1 MKRGFI
7 NKLRELSFSAINT
20 PKTIYNNA
28 RSNPQKAKRI
38 VKVSIA
44 LTTAVAF
51 TLPKVFSH
59 FHGQNPFLLGTIAI
73 YLFPIKTVGGQ
84 LLGTIIGLSGIL
96 LGLAYANLSLFIA
109 HHIQSSHDEH
119 IHAPRRA
126 FLWCALAVG
135 AFGCGYVRSKIAR
148 SYLGINFFMLV
159 NMFALIRGINNLGY
173 QFHVFFYV
181 MLFGACVSLFISI
194 VFWPEDRG
202 GVLKRDTVKGL
213 CEMKAMVVAL
223 RQVMRYGAC
232 DEAETAGIR
241 AAENALG
248 ASLHEANYE
257 ISFSRVE
264 SSYLVPLNRC
274 MSRLISTCRVFNASM
289 RRKQLLRT
297 QRPLGRC
304 SLDLNSI
311 HTRIAMDGTFGI
323 ALELLDTMVI
333 RVEEL
338 YKGNVSSK
346 VNHEKFEKSIEDLCG
361 FIKADCYTRVIDGYR
376 DLEDA
381 ACTDQ
386 VNTTVLDVLDVVKDM
401 ARAIKIIEPSRL
413 RLVLPRKLN
422 RREFEMSEPQ
432 NSGQS
437 DGISRFD
444 AMSRGRSMMPSD
456 EAYLLFMD
464 STTPT
469 HRMCIWIS
477 EKIIALQNSRHV
489 KYAIKLMVVMG
500 ILAMPAFISKWY
512 IWYDHMR
519 AQLAMI
525 SALVAMETTRGM
537 TFRTAGMK
545 LTGAILGASLAFIVL
560 EVSRSIIPVEIAL
573 TSVVGLLIG
582 YLVNHPIWTK
592 SGTVCA
598 LAYNLILGVATVFP
612 EQGPVTYVFARRLL
626 TLPVGLLVA
635 AFVHITLFPYHARQE
650 LVKGLGSSL
659 DWLHHLLFAIEASEE
674 HPSLQAKFDAMVQ
687 KAHNHAGFAKSL
699 LPATHYEVSLGG
711 HWPYKRFERI
721 VDKIFD
727 VVDIIVG
734 DIPADPI
741 LAFHLH
747 STRACENVRA
757 KLLASLCNDL
767 LVVSHTLSARLFLP
781 RHDSISTSVLQEY
794 ILELLAQAQV
804 PASPRSYNDVG
815 RLADLVNEM
824 NYLRQEVDELTTE
837 TQCPK
842 NGLLPHLSFVIRKSR
857 PGTPSTPRGRR
868 SRAPSVVEFMIGEP
882 DEMGPDVRGDENV

>member
-7 NKLRELSFSAINT
+7 NKLRELALSAIKA
-20 PKTIYNNA
+20 PKTFYKNA
-28 RSNPQKAKRI
+28 RNNPQKTKRI

-44 LTTAVAF
+44 LTTAIAF
-51 TLPKVFSH
+51 TLPHVFSH
-59 FHGQNPFLLGTIAI
+59 FYGQNPFLLGTIVSHLFRISGRSCWKLCGSFMTSRAKTIVTQANSLYQAI
-73 YLFPIKTVGGQ
+73 YLFPVKTVGGQ
-84 LLGTIIGLSGIL
+84 LFGTLIGLAGII
-96 LGLAYANLSLFIA
+96 LGLAYANFSLFIA
-109 HHIQSSHDEH
+109 HLIQGDNNEH
-119 IHAPRRA
+119 IHTPRRA

-159 NMFALIRGINNLGY
+159 NMFALIRGINHLDY

-181 MLFGACVSLFISI
+181 MLFGACVSLFVSI

-202 GVLKRDTVKGL
+202 GALKRDTIKGL
-213 CEMKAMVVAL
+213 CEMKATVVAL
-223 RQVMRYGAC
+223 RHVMRFGAC
-232 DEAETAGIR
+232 DEVDTAGIR
-241 AAENALG
+241 ATESALG
-248 ASLHEANYE
+248 GSLHEANYE
-257 ISFSRVE
+257 ISFTRVE

-274 MSRLISTCRVFNASM
+274 MSRLIQTCRVFNSSM

-323 ALELLDTMVI
+323 ALELLDAMVI

-338 YKGNVSSK
+338 YKGDKSSK
-346 VNHEKFEKSIEDLCG
+346 VNHEKFEQSIDDLCG

-386 VNTTVLDVLDVVKDM
+386 VNTTILDVLDVVKDM

-413 RLVLPRKLN
+413 RLVLPRKLR
-422 RREFEMSEPQ
+422 RREFEVSEPQ
-432 NSGQS
+432 TFANSRQS

-444 AMSRGRSMMPSD
+444 GMSRGRSMMPSD

-469 HRMCIWIS
+469 HRMCIWVS
-477 EKIIALQNSRHV
+477 EKVIALQNSRHV

-500 ILAMPAFISKWY
+500 ILAMPAFISTWY

-545 LTGAILGASLAFIVL
+545 LTGAVLGASLAFIVL
-560 EVSRSIIPVEIAL
+560 EVSRSITPVEIAL
-573 TSVVGLLIG
+573 TSVVGLFIG
-582 YLVNHPIWTK
+582 YLVNHPKWAK

-612 EQGPVTYVFARRLL
+612 EQ
-626 TLPVGLLVA
+626 
-635 AFVHITLFPYHARQE
+635 
-650 LVKGLGSSL
+650 
-659 DWLHHLLFAIEASEE
+659 
-674 HPSLQAKFDAMVQ
+674 
-687 KAHNHAGFAKSL
+687 
-699 LPATHYEVSLGG
+699 
-711 HWPYKRFERI
+711 
-721 VDKIFD
+721 
-727 VVDIIVG
+727 
-734 DIPADPI
+734 
-741 LAFHLH
+741 
-747 STRACENVRA
+747 
-757 KLLASLCNDL
+757 
-767 LVVSHTLSARLFLP
+767 
-781 RHDSISTSVLQEY
+781 
-794 ILELLAQAQV
+794 
-804 PASPRSYNDVG
+804 
-815 RLADLVNEM
+815 
-824 NYLRQEVDELTTE
+824 
-837 TQCPK
+837 
-842 NGLLPHLSFVIRKSR
+842 
-857 PGTPSTPRGRR
+857 
-868 SRAPSVVEFMIGEP
+868 
-882 DEMGPDVRGDENV
+882 